1 MIKMTKFLKRFRIY
15 IYFLLAFIEGIIA
28 TLFLVQL
35 PSETEYLFIF
45 GLSLQRFALVLG
57 NITLAFFFFFIA
69 IYFWKH
75 PGISK
80 KLEVHLSQG
89 KISSIV
95 FLALNI
101 VGTTFI
107 ILAFLLP
114 EYRFS
119 SYIGYFER
127 LRPAIIWFAL
137 IYLQTNLL
145 LISWRKFPKPYKYQP
160 KRAVITFLTSFIAI
174 WVFIASSGLGISPD
188 DRYWNE
194 AGVPL
199 LNEQVFIALV
209 ISITFLFFSSRT
221 KKTQG
226 HPFLAFIHK
235 KQDIFIFIIL
245 WIIAAI
251 FWINEPL
258 PHNFFAPG
266 PYPPNNELCPY
277 ADSATFDIGGQFAL
291 IGQGLFNGGFY
302 NRPLLSGFLALL
314 HLIVGQNYL
323 IVVALQTAIYASLA
337 PILYLIGKE
346 LNSRTAGILIS
357 FFVILKN
364 INAIASSTWILSVH
378 SKYMLTE
385 FPTAITLALFT
396 LWFIRWQKKGGGE
409 ERYLILAGGAL
420 GLGIMLRTNI
430 LLFIP
435 LALFLF
441 LLKLKTNWKKLL
453 QTTTILLLAFFFT
466 ISPWMWRSQKV
477 ASTPLFFLD
486 IITEVIRTRYSLGVD
501 DVPASHANLGM
512 GIANQHLARRKAFP
526 VNTLSRQFT
535 QKKTN
540 NHIQSDA
547 LVFIPNHFFHSIV
560 TSVLTLPTSFT
571 FHDLR
576 HTIKNIYPYWNKI
589 NGQGWGGQL
598 IWEAKIVLLWNL
610 FLLSLGLG
618 IAWKKWRVTG
628 LLPLFVFL
636 TYHISN
642 AFARTSGGRYLVPVD
657 WVTFLYY
664 ALGIVEII
672 FFITASLRLNICN
685 DNKENKT
692 QNKLHPFSY
701 QPGILYILPFFLF
714 VSMITILDQ
723 AIPARYPKLTSV
735 QIQEKIIQGEFL
747 KQTNISE
754 QKLNTFLQEPDAR
767 IYFGRSLYPRFYTRG
782 DGEHSTGRDAFED
795 KDFPRLTFTMIGQ
808 FGQTG
813 VILPLN
819 ESPLYFPNAA
829 DLILV
834 GCQHPTEGYLFPY
847 IDAYKIILLG
857 EEPEII
863 YTREPETSFQCP
875 LPEPVCDGNR
885 NCR

>member
-1 MIKMTKFLKRFRIY
+1 MIKMTNFLKRFRLQ

-35 PSETEYLFIF
+35 PSEAEHFFIF
-45 GLSLQRFALVLG
+45 GLSLQRFALMLG
-57 NITLAFFFFFIA
+57 NIALAFFFFFIT

-75 PGISK
+75 PSISK
-80 KLEVHLSQG
+80 KLERHLSQD
-89 KISSIV
+89 KISPIV

-127 LRPAIIWFAL
+127 LRPTIIWFAL

-145 LISWRKFPKPYKYQP
+145 LMSWRKFTKPYKYQP
-160 KRAVITFLTSFIAI
+160 KRAVITLMALFIVI
-174 WVFIASSGLGISPD
+174 WVFIASSGLGINPD

-194 AGVPL
+194 VGVPL
-199 LNEQVFIALV
+199 LNEQIYIALV
-209 ISITFLFFSSRT
+209 ISFIFLFFLSRT
-221 KKTQG
+221 KKSQS
-226 HPFLAFIHK
+226 HSFLEFVHK
-235 KQDIFIFIIL
+235 KQDIFIFITL
-245 WIIAAI
+245 WVIAAI

-266 PYPPNNELCPY
+266 PYPPNNELSPY
-277 ADSATFDIGGQFAL
+277 ADPAAFDIGGQFAL
-291 IGQGLFNGGFY
+291 IGQGLFNSGFY

-346 LNSRTAGILIS
+346 LHSRTAGILVS

-396 LWFIRWQKKGGGE
+396 LWFIRWQKKGDE
-409 ERYLILAGGAL
+409 KERYLIFAGGAL

-430 LLFIP
+430 LFFIP
-435 LALFLF
+435 LALFLL

-453 QTTTILLLAFFFT
+453 QTTTVLLLAFFFT

-477 ASTPLFFLD
+477 ASSPLFFLD
-486 IITEVIRTRYSLGVD
+486 IITEVIRARYSLGTD
-501 DVPASHANLGM
+501 EVPVSHANLGM
-512 GIANQHLARRKAFP
+512 SVSDQHLARRKAYP
-526 VNTLSRQFT
+526 VNTFPRQFT
-535 QKKTN
+535 QKKLN
-540 NHIQSDA
+540 NHSQNSA
-547 LVFIPNHFFHSIV
+547 LAFVPNHFFHNIV
-560 TSVLTLPTSFT
+560 TSVLTLPTSFI
-571 FHDLR
+571 FHDLH
-576 HTIKNIYPYWNKI
+576 HTIKNIYPFWNI
-589 NGQGWGGQL
+589 IDGQGWEGQL
-598 IWEAKIVLLWNL
+598 IWDAKIVLLWNL
-610 FLLSLGLG
+610 FLLALGLG
-618 IAWKKWRVTG
+618 VAWKKWRVTG

-657 WVTFLYY
+657 WVILLYY

-672 FFITASLRLNICN
+672 FFITTSLRLNIR
-685 DNKENKT
+685 DDSKENKT
-692 QNKLHPFSY
+692 QNKRHPFSY
-701 QPGILYILPFFLF
+701 RLGFLYILPFFLF

-723 AIPARYPKLTSV
+723 AIPSRYPKLTSV

-747 KQTNISE
+747 EQINISE
-754 QKLNTFLQEPDAR
+754 QELNIFLQEPDAR
-767 IYFGRSLYPRFYTRG
+767 IYFGRSLYPRFYTGG
-782 DGEHSTGRDAFED
+782 DGEHSAGKDAYED
-795 KDFPRLTFTMIGQ
+795 KGFPRLAFTMIGP

-813 VILPLN
+813 AVLPLTS
-819 ESPLYFPNAA
+819 SPAYFPNTT
-829 DLILV
+829 DVILV
-834 GCQHPTEGYLFPY
+834 GCQHPGEGYLYPY
-847 IDAYKIILLG
+847 VDALIVIALG
-857 EEPEII
+857 KDERAVYIRDPI
-863 YTREPETSFQCP
+863 TPLQCP
-875 LPEPVCDGNR
+875 LSPAH
-885 NCR
+885 